1 MTPNKFKEIQES
13 MLLSTLRDNFYT
25 RQFHKNHIRTL
36 IIILLFAV
44 CLCFI
49 EFFSNNYYIICS
61 AAILSV
67 ILAYYIRKL
76 SHLSLRF
83 DIVIIRRHNP
93 QLVSPQLFKGNFSK
107 REKERDRIFFIIQ
120 REIWRN
126 ACEKNNVPQDCASLY
141 NIKKY
146 ILSTIKLNRRN
157 DVIIIIMTTAFSV
170 SIALITFIY
179 NNTFEIVILYV
190 TFFICFCFFIYPLYN
205 LIEAYHNWPRN
216 RYKTLLS
223 VIDAEINDA
232 DIFFA
237 K

>member
-25 RQFHKNHIRTL
+25 RQFHKNHIRKL

-146 ILSTIKLNRRN
+146 ILDFYRFDLT
-157 DVIIIIMTTAFSV
+157 D
-170 SIALITFIY
+170 
-179 NNTFEIVILYV
+179 
-190 TFFICFCFFIYPLYN
+190 
-205 LIEAYHNWPRN
+205 
-216 RYKTLLS
+216 
-223 VIDAEINDA
+223 
-232 DIFFA
+232 
-237 K
+237 